1 MIYKKNKK
9 KSPIQLKK
17 NKHSSSPNFLII
29 IYPKTKKKNLVSK
42 KYYIYDFKK

>member
-29 IYPKTKKKNLVSK
+29 IYPKTKKNKTWSVK
-42 KYYIYDFKK
+42 KLYI